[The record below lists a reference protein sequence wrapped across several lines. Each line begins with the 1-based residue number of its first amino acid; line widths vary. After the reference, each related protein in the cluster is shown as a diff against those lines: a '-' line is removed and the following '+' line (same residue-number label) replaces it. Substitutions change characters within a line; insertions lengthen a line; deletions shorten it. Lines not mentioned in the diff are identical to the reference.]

1 MNLAWGKKQFFLYKS
16 IFAWFFLVD
25 RSGSCDSCFGPV
37 KNPWKF
43 DENQWRIAGGSSGG
57 SAAGKEL

>member
-1 MNLAWGKKQFFLYKS
+1 MDFS
-16 IFAWFFLVD
+16 VD